1 MTIIGDKDSK
11 IYVIF
16 RLGCEEYGLDIRR
29 VQSIVEYEEP
39 TPVPRCPE
47 SVLGVINLRG
57 RVIPIIDLA
66 TRLGR
71 EPFVRGAGSRFLV
84 VEGDAGVLG
93 LAVDAAHEVTP
104 IELDSIQ
111 PTPEAVVS
119 GGNGEIFEGVAHKD
133 GALVILIDLDRAL
146 PKATLGDIEQSFDT
160 EGYGDV

>member
-1 MTIIGDKDSK
+1 
-11 IYVIF
+11 VIF
-16 RLGCEEYGLDIRR
+16 RLGSEEYGLDIRR
-29 VQSIVEYEEP
+29 VQSIVDYAQP

-47 SVLGVINLRG
+47 SVLGVVNLRG
-57 RVIPIIDLA
+57 KVIPVIDLA

-71 EPFVRGAGSRFLV
+71 EPFVQRVGSRLVV

-104 IELDSIQ
+104 IDSSSIQ
-111 PTPEAVVS
+111 PTPDAVVS
-119 GGNGEIFEGVAHKD
+119 GRNGEIFEGVAHKD

-146 PKATLGDIEQSFDT
+146 PRAALIDIEQSVEA